1 MLVNFN
7 HLNENTNAETNLNN
21 NSFFR
26 LNTSRNDFLQFPY
39 MPNFNFNLNSNN
51 QNFVDN
57 NNQIIDVENNNYTNT
72 ESLFEEADE
81 EYPNQDGFEQEIN
94 YGNSVEEVYSN
105 LGLIIE
111 NEKYIYNIYNFFRD
125 KIKSDKEKLTLLKKN
140 FVKSKMEFMK
150 KFQEKVKEWKDSI
163 TLQNQDKFKDNDI
176 IELDIGGTAQ
186 ISTTRGILVKV
197 NKFILLFSI
206 QTQY

>member
-51 QNFVDN
+51 QNSVDN

>member
-1 MLVNFN
+1 
-7 HLNENTNAETNLNN
+7 
-21 NSFFR
+21 
-26 LNTSRNDFLQFPY
+26 

-51 QNFVDN
+51 QNSVDN

-111 NEKYIYNIYNFFRD
+111 NEKYIYNIYDFFRD